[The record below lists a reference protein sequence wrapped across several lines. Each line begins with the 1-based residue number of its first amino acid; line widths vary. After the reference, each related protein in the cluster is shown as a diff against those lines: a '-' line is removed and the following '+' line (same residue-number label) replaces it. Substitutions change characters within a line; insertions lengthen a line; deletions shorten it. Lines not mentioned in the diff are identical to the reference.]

1 MRDYDLVIIGAGP
14 GGYETALEAAGTYG
28 MKTALIEKEALG
40 GTCLNHGCIPTKTLL
55 HSADLYRQMKECER
69 FGLHVEGVSFDLGK
83 IQDRKSEVLDTLRSG
98 IAMLMKQK
106 KVDVIEGTGKILDSH
121 TVEITR
127 KIADSHKTKEIGKNV
142 DSHDAKEIG
151 KNVDFH
157 NTKETGKNVDS
168 HNAKESGKNVDPY
181 NAETTE
187 NNCESITLSTE
198 HIIIATGSV
207 ASMPPIPGADLPGV
221 VTSDELLEKRDL
233 PDHLLIIGGG
243 VIGMEFASVYS
254 AFGTKVTVL
263 EALPKIIANMD
274 KELSQSLKM
283 LMKKRGVTIC
293 TGARVEE
300 IRRGSAAANNE
311 TSVEEKHKASAGEDC
326 ERSVEENCKVFEGD
340 NCKGSVEE
348 NCKIFEG
355 DNCKSSAEE
364 DGKTS
369 SEKVLLEC
377 VYTEKDKPHTIQAD
391 CILICT
397 GRRPNTTGLFG
408 PDITIT
414 TERGRILTDEDGQTN
429 VPNIYAIG
437 DATGG
442 IMLAH
447 AATAMG
453 RNALAHINHVQ
464 PPVRADIIP
473 ACIYTDPEIASV
485 GLTTEQ
491 AGNLGIDADSR
502 KVVMSANGKTVLS
515 AQERGFIKVVFEKET
530 HKILGAQMMCAR
542 ASDMIS
548 EFAEAIVHGLTTE
561 QMFSV
566 VRPHPTFCE
575 AITDACR

>member
-127 KIADSHKTKEIGKNV
+127 KIVDSHKTKEIGKNV

-151 KNVDFH
+151 KNVDSH
-157 NTKETGKNVDS
+157 KTKEIGKNVDS

-300 IRRGSAAANNE
+300 IRKVSTGADNE
-311 TSVEEKHKASAGEDC
+311 TFI
-326 ERSVEENCKVFEGD
+326 EENCKA
-340 NCKGSVEE
+340 SIEE
-348 NCKIFEG
+348 NCKIPTG
-355 DNCKSSAEE
+355 DSCKISAEE
-364 DGKTS
+364 DGKIP
-369 SEKVLLEC
+369 SEKGLLEC

-397 GRRPNTTGLFG
+397 GRRPNTTSLFG

-414 TERGRILTDEDGQTN
+414 TERGRILTDANGQTN

-453 RNALAHINHVQ
+453 RNALAHMNNV
-464 PPVRADIIP
+464 PAPVRADIIP

-491 AGNLGIDADSR
+491 AGSLGIDADSR

>member
-1 MRDYDLVIIGAGP
+1 MREYDLVIIGAGP

-69 FGLHVEGVSFDLGK
+69 FGLHADGVSFDMEK
-83 IQDRKSEVLDTLRSG
+83 IQDRKTEVLDTLRSG

-106 KVDVIEGTGKILDSH
+106 KVDVIKGTGKIMDPH
-121 TVEITR
+121 TVEVTGADREVR
-127 KIADSHKTKEIGKNV
+127 KV
-142 DSHDAKEIG
+142 D
-151 KNVDFH
+151 
-157 NTKETGKNVDS
+157 
-168 HNAKESGKNVDPY
+168 
-181 NAETTE
+181 
-187 NNCESITLSTE
+187 TE

-207 ASMPPIPGADLPGV
+207 VSMPPIPGADLPGV
-221 VTSDELLEKRDL
+221 VTSDELLEKRDI
-233 PDHLLIIGGG
+233 PEHLLIIGGG

-254 AFGTKVTVL
+254 ALGTKVTVL

-283 LMKKRGVTIC
+283 LMKKRGVTVC

-300 IRRGSAAANNE
+300 IRRAAA
-311 TSVEEKHKASAGEDC
+311 GENG
-326 ERSVEENCKVFEGD
+326 EPPLKEG
-340 NCKGSVEE
+340 
-348 NCKIFEG
+348 
-355 DNCKSSAEE
+355 
-364 DGKTS
+364 
-369 SEKVLLEC
+369 LLEC
-377 VYTEKDKPHTIQAD
+377 VYTEKDKPHNVQAD

-397 GRRPNTTGLFG
+397 GRRPNTAGLFG
-408 PDITIT
+408 ADITVAA
-414 TERGRILTDEDGQTN
+414 ERGRILTDANGQTN

-437 DATGG
+437 DAAGG

-473 ACIYTDPEIASV
+473 SCIYTDPEIASV

-491 AGNLGIDADSR
+491 AGSLGIDADSR

-575 AITDACR
+575 AITDVCKS

>member
-69 FGLHVEGVSFDLGK
+69 FGLHADGVSFDLEK
-83 IQDRKSEVLDTLRSG
+83 IQDRKTEVLDTLRSG

-106 KVDVIEGTGKILDSH
+106 KVDVIEGTGKILDPH
-121 TVEITR
+121 TVEVK
-127 KIADSHKTKEIGKNV
+127 KII
-142 DSHDAKEIG
+142 
-151 KNVDFH
+151 
-157 NTKETGKNVDS
+157 DS
-168 HNAKESGKNVDPY
+168 HNAETSEDNVDSY
-181 NAETTE
+181 NAEATGE
-187 NNCESITLSTE
+187 NCESITLDTE

-221 VTSDELLEKRDL
+221 VTSDELLEKREL
-233 PDHLLIIGGG
+233 PEHLLIIGGG

-300 IRRGSAAANNE
+300 IR
-311 TSVEEKHKASAGEDC
+311 
-326 ERSVEENCKVFEGD
+326 KV
-340 NCKGSVEE
+340 
-348 NCKIFEG
+348 
-355 DNCKSSAEE
+355 
-364 DGKTS
+364 S
-369 SEKVLLEC
+369 SEEGLLEC

-408 PDITIT
+408 ADITID
-414 TERGRILTDEDGQTN
+414 TERGRILTDANGQTN

-485 GLTTEQ
+485 GFTTEQ
-491 AGNLGIDADSR
+491 AGSLGIDADSR

>member
-69 FGLHVEGVSFDLGK
+69 FGLHAESVSFDMEK
-83 IQDRKSEVLDTLRSG
+83 IQDRKTEVLDTLRSG

-106 KVDVIEGTGKILDSH
+106 KVDVIEGTGKILDPH
-121 TVEITR
+121 TVQITR
-127 KIADSHKTKEIGKNV
+127 KIVDSYNTKKIGKNVDSHDVKEIGKNV
-142 DSHDAKEIG
+142 DSH
-151 KNVDFH
+151 
-157 NTKETGKNVDS
+157 NTKEIGKNVDS
-168 HNAKESGKNVDPY
+168 HNAKESGKDVDPY

-187 NNCESITLSTE
+187 ENCEAITLDTE

-221 VTSDELLEKRDL
+221 VTSDELLEKREL
-233 PDHLLIIGGG
+233 PEHLLIIGGG

-300 IRRGSAAANNE
+300 IRRVSAGANNE
-311 TSVEEKHKASAGEDC
+311 TSIE
-326 ERSVEENCKVFEGD
+326 D
-340 NCKGSVEE
+340 NCKASIEDNCQASIE
-348 NCKIFEG
+348 DNCKIPT
-355 DNCKSSAEE
+355 DDSCKASEEE
-364 DGKTS
+364 DGKIP
-369 SEKVLLEC
+369 SEKGLLEC

-397 GRRPNTTGLFG
+397 GRRPNTAGLFG
-408 PDITIT
+408 ADITID
-414 TERGRILTDEDGQTN
+414 TERGRILTDANGQTN

-453 RNALAHINHVQ
+453 RNALAHMNNVQ
-464 PPVRADIIP
+464 APVHADIIP

-491 AGNLGIDADSR
+491 AGSLGIDADSR

-575 AITDACR
+575 AITDTCR

>member
-106 KVDVIEGTGKILDSH
+106 KVDVIEGTGKILDLH

-127 KIADSHKTKEIGKNV
+127 KIVDSHKTKEIGKNV

-151 KNVDFH
+151 KNVDSH
-157 NTKETGKNVDS
+157 KTKEIGKNVDS

-181 NAETTE
+181 NAEVTE
-187 NNCESITLSTE
+187 NNCESITLNTE

-254 AFGTKVTVL
+254 VFGTKVTVL

-300 IRRGSAAANNE
+300 IRKVSAGADNE
-311 TSVEEKHKASAGEDC
+311 TFI
-326 ERSVEENCKVFEGD
+326 EENCKASIGE
-340 NCKGSVEE
+340 NCKTSIEE
-348 NCKIFEG
+348 NCKIPTG
-355 DNCKSSAEE
+355 DSCKISAEE
-364 DGKTS
+364 DGKIP
-369 SEKVLLEC
+369 SEKGLLEC

-397 GRRPNTTGLFG
+397 GRRPNTPGLFG

-414 TERGRILTDEDGQTN
+414 TERGRILTDANGQTN

-453 RNALAHINHVQ
+453 RNALAHMNNV
-464 PPVRADIIP
+464 PAPVRADIIP

-491 AGNLGIDADSR
+491 AGSLGIDADSR

>member
-69 FGLHVEGVSFDLGK
+69 FGLHADGVSFDMGK
-83 IQDRKSEVLDTLRSG
+83 IQDRKTEVLDTLRSG

-106 KVDVIEGTGKILDSH
+106 KVDVIEGTGKILDPH
-121 TVEITR
+121 TVQITR
-127 KIADSHKTKEIGKNV
+127 KILDSYNTKEIRKNV

-151 KNVDFH
+151 KNVDSH
-157 NTKETGKNVDS
+157 NTKEIGKNVDS
-168 HNAKESGKNVDPY
+168 HNPKESGKDVDPY
-181 NAETTE
+181 NAEATE
-187 NNCESITLSTE
+187 NNCESITLDTE

-233 PDHLLIIGGG
+233 PEHLLIIGGG

-300 IRRGSAAANNE
+300 IRM
-311 TSVEEKHKASAGEDC
+311 ASAGESN
-326 ERSVEENCKVFEGD
+326 ETPVEEKRKVPAGED
-340 NCKGSVEE
+340 CIVSVEE
-348 NCKIFEG
+348 NCKISEG
-355 DNCKSSAEE
+355 DNCKAFAEE

-369 SEKVLLEC
+369 SDKELLEC

-408 PDITIT
+408 ADITIA
-414 TERGRILTDEDGQTN
+414 TERGRILTDANGQTN

-453 RNALAHINHVQ
+453 RNALAHMNNV
-464 PPVRADIIP
+464 PAPVRADIIP

-491 AGNLGIDADSR
+491 AIAQGINVDSR

>member
-1 MRDYDLVIIGAGP
+1 MKDYDLVIIGAGP

-69 FGLHVEGVSFDLGK
+69 FGLHAEGVSFDMEK
-83 IQDRKSEVLDTLRSG
+83 IQDRKTEVLDTLRSG

-106 KVDVIEGTGKILDSH
+106 KVDVIEGTGKILDPH
-121 TVEITR
+121 TVEV
-127 KIADSHKTKEIGKNV
+127 TKKKLEP
-142 DSHDAKEIG
+142 
-151 KNVDFH
+151 
-157 NTKETGKNVDS
+157 
-168 HNAKESGKNVDPY
+168 HNAEASGDDVVSH
-181 NAETTE
+181 NAETTGE
-187 NNCESITLSTE
+187 NCKSITLDAE
-198 HIIIATGSV
+198 HIIIATGSI
-207 ASMPPIPGADLPGV
+207 ASMPPIPGTDLPGV

-233 PDHLLIIGGG
+233 PEHLLIIGGG

-300 IRRGSAAANNE
+300 IR
-311 TSVEEKHKASAGEDC
+311 KASAGESN
-326 ERSVEENCKVFEGD
+326 ETPVEEKRKVPVGEDCKV
-340 NCKGSVEE
+340 SVEE
-348 NCKIFEG
+348 NCKISEG
-355 DNCKSSAEE
+355 DNCKASAEE
-364 DGKTS
+364 DSKTS
-369 SEKVLLEC
+369 SEKGLLEC
-377 VYTEKDKPHTIQAD
+377 VYTEKDKAHTIQAD

-408 PDITIT
+408 ADITIA
-414 TERGRILTDEDGQTN
+414 TERGRILTDANGQTN

-453 RNALAHINHVQ
+453 RNALAHMNNV
-464 PPVRADIIP
+464 PAPVRADIIP

-491 AGNLGIDADSR
+491 AGSLGIDADSR

-515 AQERGFIKVVFEKET
+515 AQERGFIKVVFEKGT